1 MKVKEVC
8 SFLDSAVPVAY
19 QENYDNSGLQVG
31 DPESEVTSALLALD
45 ATPEVIKEAAEKGCG
60 IVITHHPVLFHPLRS
75 LTGRSLAEKVVI
87 EAVKNNIAIYS
98 LHTNLDV
105 FGSGVS
111 RKMAEKL
118 GLKDIRVMV
127 PLENKLIKLVTFVP
141 VSHAEKVR
149 EALFSAGA
157 GVIGNYDLC
166 SFNVE
171 GFGTFRGSEH
181 TNPFAGKK
189 GEYHREKE
197 VRIETILPSHLK
209 NNVIKALL
217 AAHPYEEVAYDIYPL
232 MNEYAGAG
240 SGCTG
245 NLPEPLDENEF
256 LKLVSDIF
264 DADGLKYSKP
274 AKDRVLKVA
283 LCGGAGGPFIPAAIS
298 SGADAYIT
306 GEIRYHDFL
315 DFGKSIMLVE
325 IGHYESEISCLE
337 ILYELITKKLPKFAV
352 RFSDIN
358 TNPINY
364 F

>member
-1 MKVKEVC
+1 MKVKEIC
-8 SFLDSAVPVAY
+8 SYLDSAIPLAY
-19 QENYDNSGLQVG
+19 QESYDNSGLQAG
-31 DPESEVTSALLALD
+31 DPESEVESALLALD
-45 ATPEVIKEAAEKGCG
+45 ATPEVINEAAEKGCG

-98 LHTNLDV
+98 SHTNLDV

-118 GLKDIRVMV
+118 GLKDIKVMV
-127 PLENKLIKLVTFVP
+127 PLENRLIKLVTFVP

-189 GEYHREKE
+189 GEYHREQE

-256 LKLVSDIF
+256 LRLVSDIF
-264 DADGLKYSKP
+264 GADGLKYSKP
-274 AKDRVLKVA
+274 AKGRILKVA
-283 LCGGAGGPFIPAAIS
+283 FCGGAGGPFISAAIS

-337 ILYELITKKLPKFAV
+337 ILYELITKKFPKFAV